1 MIGRAVYR
9 VGVVVF
15 HSDGERG
22 VVIEDLGDD
31 VIVKFDGCPHG
42 VVYIQCNGRHQ
53 FAKGSPHLR
62 PTFMVAADFM
72 GETRP

>member
-1 MIGRAVYR
+1 MTGDEKAVYR

-31 VIVKFDGCPHG
+31 VVVKFERCPHG
-42 VVYIQCNGRHQ
+42 VGSYIQCNGRHQ
-53 FAKGSPHLR
+53 FAKGSPHLK
-62 PTFMVAADFM
+62 PTFMV
-72 GETRP
+72 ETHFP